1 MLYSGMK
8 NSLNSFND
16 LSEGDHVM
24 LHDGREAF
32 VVVWEGNGVWLETK
46 EGDSI
51 WEDEIKSL
59 TRW

>member
-1 MLYSGMK
+1 MK
-8 NSLNSFND
+8 KPLKSFND

-24 LHDGREAF
+24 LHDGREAC

-46 EGDSI
+46 EGASI
-51 WEDEIKSL
+51 WEDEIQSI